1 MHLSWNGM
9 RCLSSNKHKY
19 ILFHFFSFLPQIFS
33 IVRPHFRRTSIY
45 DERELMSLKIRSQTS
60 LSLICSNTNFE
71 SFFPRTFFG
80 FSFISLQIESL
91 SPFKTTTHLNKY
103 PRKNVQNK
111 KFLRNSQWDA
121 GEYSYYKIH
130 CAIKSTRS
138 NCDDKNQNKWTEIKL
153 TSKEIS
159 ETKQKKHKKAIW
171 YRCKQNEI
179 NWIYFQRTTTEINT
193 S

>member
-1 MHLSWNGM
+1 MACYAYLQINTNISYFISF
-9 RCLSSNKHKY
+9 L
-19 ILFHFFSFLPQIFS
+19 FLPQIFS

-91 SPFKTTTHLNKY
+91 SPFKTTTHSNKY
-103 PRKNVQNK
+103 PRKMYK
-111 KFLRNSQWDA
+111 TKFLRNSQWDA
-121 GEYSYYKIH
+121 DEYSYYIAKIQ

-138 NCDDKNQNKWTEIKL
+138 NCDDKNQNK
-153 TSKEIS
+153 
-159 ETKQKKHKKAIW
+159 
-171 YRCKQNEI
+171 
-179 NWIYFQRTTTEINT
+179 
-193 S
+193 